1 MKEKERPP
9 QFLSLLALLSAYL
22 LQSGVILW
30 RTAKVMQWD
39 PIILIC
45 VYRLFVVVACCI
57 TYVVFY
63 KRNGRTFLWMKPIN
77 SVDLTP
83 EPFI

>member
-1 MKEKERPP
+1 
-9 QFLSLLALLSAYL
+9 
-22 LQSGVILW
+22 
-30 RTAKVMQWD
+30 MQWD

-63 KRNGRTFLWMKPIN
+63 N
-77 SVDLTP
+77 
-83 EPFI
+83 

>member
-1 MKEKERPP
+1 
-9 QFLSLLALLSAYL
+9 
-22 LQSGVILW
+22 
-30 RTAKVMQWD
+30 MQWD

-63 KRNGRTFLWMKPIN
+63 SFFSLF
-77 SVDLTP
+77 S
-83 EPFI
+83 

>member
-1 MKEKERPP
+1 
-9 QFLSLLALLSAYL
+9 
-22 LQSGVILW
+22 
-30 RTAKVMQWD
+30 MQWD

-63 KRNGRTFLWMKPIN
+63 NKYMEEILMQIN
-77 SVDLTP
+77 RAPLATGKA
-83 EPFI
+83 